1 MADAKHP
8 IDQSDLFNAR
18 SISMPVGV
26 VVSCVPGVT
35 RWAKEIWKPT
45 ALLPGAPVANWVELR
60 REGGAVEYHAATVDL
75 ALYRTE
81 TEAYRV
87 SLSMNPPSA
96 FVIMDEDTTG
106 EAPGGWM
113 VSEVTLSAYEAQDAL
128 DSGFSLV
135 EAVPLPSL
143 IGSWATEFVKQHYV
157 EETFKKRKRDRVDV
171 EQTEDG
177 IGDARVAKASD
188 VYRAP
193 GSIRKRNK
201 H

>member
-1 MADAKHP
+1 MTDTNPP
-8 IDQSDLFNAR
+8 IDQADLFRAR

-26 VVSCVPGVT
+26 VVSRIPGVT

-45 ALLPGAPVANWVELR
+45 ALMTGAPEATWIELR
-60 REGGAVEYHAATVDL
+60 REGDAVEYHAATVDL
-75 ALYRTE
+75 VLYRTD
-81 TEAYRV
+81 TEAYKV
-87 SLSMNPPSA
+87 SLSMDPPSA
-96 FVIMDEDTTG
+96 FVILDEDTTG

-135 EAVPLPSL
+135 EAVPLPPL
-143 IGSWATEFVKQHYV
+143 IGSWATEFVKQHHV
-157 EETFKKRKRDRVDV
+157 EETFKKRQRDRVNV
-171 EQTEDG
+171 EKTEDG
-177 IGDARVAKASD
+177 IGDVRIAQAAD

>member
-1 MADAKHP
+1 VTDTNQS

-18 SISMPVGV
+18 SISMPVGI
-26 VVSCVPGVT
+26 VVSCYPGVT
-35 RWAKEIWKPT
+35 RWAKQIWKPT
-45 ALLPGAPVANWVELR
+45 ALMAGAPMASWVELR
-60 REGGAVEYHAATVDL
+60 REGEAVEYHAATLDL
-75 ALYRTE
+75 TLYRTD

-135 EAVPLPSL
+135 EAVPLPPL
-143 IGSWATEFVKQHYV
+143 VGSWANEFVKQHFV
-157 EETFKKRKRDRVDV
+157 EETFHKRKRDRVDV
-171 EQTEDG
+171 DKSEDG
-177 IGDARVAKASD
+177 IGDARIAKASD

-193 GSIRKRNK
+193 GSIRKRTK
-201 H
+201 Q